1 MYRNKKILC
10 IIPAR
15 AGSIG
20 LANKNIKQ
28 LAGKPLIAWTIEQA
42 LESKYLDKI
51 IVSTDSRKIARV
63 AGKYKAEVPFIRPKK
78 LATSSAKMF
87 DVIEHAVKYFRKRGD
102 NFDLVILLQLTSP
115 LRTSKDIDSSIS
127 LLFAKKAKTLVSVCL
142 SEHHPLWANTLTG
155 EGFMDNFIKSKKF
168 NRNRQ
173 ELPVFYRPNGAIYLA
188 FTKDLLKNKG
198 FIGSKTIA
206 YIMPAERSVD
216 IDTKL
221 DFDFVALLMKRK
233 R

>member
-1 MYRNKKILC
+1 M
-10 IIPAR
+10 
-15 AGSIG
+15 
-20 LANKNIKQ
+20 
-28 LAGKPLIAWTIEQA
+28 
-42 LESKYLDKI
+42 
-51 IVSTDSRKIARV
+51 
-63 AGKYKAEVPFIRPKK
+63 KK
-78 LATSSAKMF
+78 LLTSFLILFSF
-87 DVIEHAVKYFRKRGD
+87 GLTHAQNILFVNDNDAITANTTTMLTSMASTSYSTFTYWSIPDSTTTLTSTYMD
-102 NFDLVILLQLTSP
+102 NFDLVILLQSTSP
-115 LRTSKDIDSSIS
+115 LRTSKDIDSTIN

-221 DFDFVALLMKRK
+221 DFDFAALLIRRKRK
-233 R
+233 S